1 MSLSDAKQAGR
12 RVGASWVFY
21 WLKSLSHSS
30 LTNGITTAKH
40 PESLLLSYR
49 PRPELVC

>member
-1 MSLSDAKQAGR
+1 MTPSDAKQGGR

-30 LTNGITTAKH
+30 LTHGLTAAKH
-40 PESLLLSYR
+40 PNSLLLSY
-49 PRPELVC
+49 PMGAGLVC

>member
-1 MSLSDAKQAGR
+1 MTPSDAKQGGR

-30 LTNGITTAKH
+30 LTHGLTAAKH
-40 PESLLLSYR
+40 PESLLLSY
-49 PRPELVC
+49 PMGAGLVC